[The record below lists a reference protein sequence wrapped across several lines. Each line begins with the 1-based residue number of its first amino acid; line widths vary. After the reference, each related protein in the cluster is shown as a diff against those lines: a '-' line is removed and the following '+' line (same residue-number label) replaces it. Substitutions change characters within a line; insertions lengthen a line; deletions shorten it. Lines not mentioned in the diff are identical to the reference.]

1 MYLINNGTNELYK
14 QLFEIAYS
22 GSNNVLN
29 MISHFEE
36 DLIGQRRLFIR
47 GLPSI
52 RWNTTNFTLILQWD
66 L

>member
-1 MYLINNGTNELYK
+1 MYLINNGTKELYK

-29 MISHFEE
+29 MIYHFEE

-52 RWNTTNFTLILQWD
+52 RWNSTNFTLILQWD